1 MAIRA
6 LLSKKLGRPRDNA
19 LTRIQKYSI
28 GTACPTFQGHAKL
41 GFRKDGKLLAAD
53 LYVARRVRGSS
64 GGGFLRWA
72 ELTAIR
78 IPKTWA
84 GFYFEKVADP
94 ESWGFRTGQRRCCHR
109 RHERH
114 D

>member
-19 LTRIQKYSI
+19 LTRIEKYSI